1 VNLARAPA
9 LLDGSERPLPGD
21 LWSDDIDA
29 IVVPAGACGGAAVM
43 ARLGTRSLVV
53 AVEENTCALD
63 VSAAALRASGVVV
76 VKNYMEALGLLAAH
90 KAGVNPACLT
100 TDVASIRELS
110 VDDVAEDAHQEAL
123 PLAAVGATV
132 GAAVPQEV

>member
-1 VNLARAPA
+1 
-9 LLDGSERPLPGD
+9 
-21 LWSDDIDA
+21 
-29 IVVPAGACGGAAVM
+29 
-43 ARLGTRSLVV
+43 
-53 AVEENTCALD
+53 
-63 VSAAALRASGVVV
+63 
-76 VKNYMEALGLLAAH
+76 MEALGLLAAH

-110 VDDVAEDAHQEAL
+110 VDDVAEVAHQEAL